1 MAWPANANNISTT
14 NLDAGTDNPATAR
27 ADLKAAL
34 DEITN
39 LINGRNQASGVAGLD
54 ASSKITNTQLPD
66 TIISSSST
74 DLTLTPN
81 TGTVNINSVIQM
93 NPQSRSAL
101 YARSDLADGM
111 IAVASD
117 GDSTVD
123 TPVYYAGG
131 VWRYFS
137 DNTEVPSS

>member
-1 MAWPANANNISTT
+1 M
-14 NLDAGTDNPATAR
+14 
-27 ADLKAAL
+27 
-34 DEITN
+34 
-39 LINGRNQASGVAGLD
+39 
-54 ASSKITNTQLPD
+54 
-66 TIISSSST
+66 
-74 DLTLTPN
+74 TPT
-81 TGTVNINSVIQM
+81 TGTVNINSVLQM

-111 IAVASD
+111 IAMASD

-137 DNTEVPSS
+137 DNSEVSSS